1 MVFKQYPDEETFA
14 LFGAV
19 SSTLGTLRLQCHPGH
34 SMRLGQGSEMEIIII
49 MSRRQ
54 LESVNQRGEGEKVSV
69 ESTTY
74 HIKSVVIEVYEIAYL
89 RGKAYL

>member
-1 MVFKQYPDEETFA
+1 MSPWSLHA
-14 LFGAV
+14 PGA
-19 SSTLGTLRLQCHPGH
+19 
-34 SMRLGQGSEMEIIII
+34 EMEIIII